1 MENLG
6 KRTTL
11 TLAAIFLLA
20 TLGWYSW
27 IRANGVIASAH
38 NCTYQAAKITCI
50 QT

>member
-11 TLAAIFLLA
+11 AIAAIFLVA
-20 TLGWYSW
+20 TLGWYLL
-27 IRANGVIASAH
+27 IKTIASHNTAH
-38 NCTYQAAKITCI
+38 ECTYQTAIICT